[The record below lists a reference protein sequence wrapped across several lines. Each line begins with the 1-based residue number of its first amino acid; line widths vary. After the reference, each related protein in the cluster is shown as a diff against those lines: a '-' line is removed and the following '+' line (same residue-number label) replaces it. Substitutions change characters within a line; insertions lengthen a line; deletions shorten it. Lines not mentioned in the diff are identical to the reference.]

1 MRISCFL
8 VAAALGVAGNSA
20 VLAETLWINGRTSIF
35 SVDSATPGT
44 VLSGP
49 TTLTGLVGSDA
60 IHAIDFHPT
69 TGVLYGYAS
78 ASGRLYTID
87 TTTGAASAVGVSTS
101 VANLFVGMTFNT
113 TGSELRVV
121 HYGGTNFRIDPAT
134 GTTLATDTSTNEDGL
149 IGVALDPASSTT
161 FALEEGTGFLHRIG
175 SVGGSPNSA
184 STGLT
189 ELVGPS
195 AIFSTRGYNFDI
207 SAVTGI
213 AYADDMGG
221 GGGGSSNLFTV
232 NLLTGAGTHAGALAS
247 PLSLASYGIAVQPV
261 VPEPTSIAIVFTA
274 ASMLGRKRQ
283 RLAAG

>member
-1 MRISCFL
+1 M
-8 VAAALGVAGNSA
+8 AQ
-20 VLAETLWINGRTSIF
+20 AETLWINGRSAIY

-69 TGVLYGYAS
+69 SGVLYGYAS
-78 ASGRLYTID
+78 VSGRLYSID
-87 TTTGAASAVGVSTS
+87 TTTGAATTIGVSS
-101 VANLFVGMTFNT
+101 AVANLLVGMTFNS

-121 HYGGTNFRIDPAT
+121 HYGGANFRIDPGT
-134 GTTLATDTSTNEDGL
+134 GGLLASDTSTNEDGL
-149 IGVALDPASSTT
+149 IGVALDDASSTT

-175 SVGGSPNSA
+175 SAGGSPNSA

-207 SAVTGI
+207 STATGV

-221 GGGGSSNLFTV
+221 GGGGTHNLFTV
-232 NLLTGAGTHAGALAS
+232 NLLTGAGTHVGALAA
-247 PLSLASYGIAVQPV
+247 PLSLASYGLAVQPV
-261 VPEPTSIAIVFTA
+261 VPEPTSLAVLLTSAVI
-274 ASMLGRKRQ
+274 LRRGRNR
-283 RLAAG
+283 